1 MTSFSFSLFLL
12 LIGRGWWSTGGQ
24 ATGWCSWGL
33 WHFLFHG
40 FRKKVLLSAHKFLP
54 GSSVTKTFFDLRRYT
69 SYDGGL
75 ATNCLGVGAADLD
88 WPFMTVTNMWH
99 RALST
104 LRCIANSATVLVLDV
119 FPESTGCAATGT
131 SVVDDLGLSLLEYG
145 VLVVV
150 CACYAGLAAVLVA
163 EFWTVYLV
171 CILLPEGFLSLDWL
185 VAK

>member
-1 MTSFSFSLFLL
+1 M
-12 LIGRGWWSTGGQ
+12 
-24 ATGWCSWGL
+24 
-33 WHFLFHG
+33 
-40 FRKKVLLSAHKFLP
+40 
-54 GSSVTKTFFDLRRYT
+54 TKTFFDLRRYT

-99 RALST
+99 RALPT
-104 LRCIANSATVLVLDV
+104 LRSIANSATVLVLDV
-119 FPESTGCAATGT
+119 FPESAGCAATGT

-163 EFWTVYLV
+163 EF
-171 CILLPEGFLSLDWL
+171 
-185 VAK
+185 